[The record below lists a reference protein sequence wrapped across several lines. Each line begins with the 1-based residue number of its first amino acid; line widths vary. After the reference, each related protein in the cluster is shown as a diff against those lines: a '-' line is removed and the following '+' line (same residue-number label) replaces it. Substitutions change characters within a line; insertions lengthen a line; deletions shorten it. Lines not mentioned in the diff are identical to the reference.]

1 MTSPIDFSI
10 SKFSDFI
17 DDTVLNEFRT
27 VAAKQRL
34 KRGTGIEVRGER
46 ARTMYFIEEGL
57 VQLGIESA
65 DGSTFNLTRLGSGHT
80 FGEIGIF
87 QEKVVI
93 HDSHAATDVTLL
105 SLSHD
110 QVFELMSRSP
120 AFAKALLRVA
130 YMRLHTTLRY
140 IGDSLNTT
148 LEVRTAKLIWS
159 IHQAIDPA
167 EDTIQCRQVD
177 LAHGLGVSRV
187 SIGKSLKS
195 LAQLGLIKVGYAKI
209 EIISESKLNEFV
221 RETHVEF

>member
-17 DDTVLNEFRT
+17 DDAVLDEFRA
-27 VAAKQRL
+27 VATKQRL
-34 KRGTGIEVRGER
+34 KRGAGIEVRGER

-57 VQLGIESA
+57 VQLGLESA
-65 DGSTFNLTRLGSGHT
+65 DGSTFNLTRLGPGHT

-93 HDSHAATDVTLL
+93 HDSHAATDVSLL

-110 QVFELMSRSP
+110 QVFEFMSRSP
-120 AFAKALLRVA
+120 PFGKSLLRVA

-148 LEVRTAKLIWS
+148 LEARTAKLIWS
-159 IHQAIDPA
+159 IHQATDPT
-167 EDTIQCRQVD
+167 ENFIQCRQID

-195 LAQLGLIKVGYAKI
+195 LSQLGLITVGYGKI
-209 EIISESKLNEFV
+209 EIISKSKLIDFI
-221 RETHVEF
+221 RETIVEF

>member
-10 SKFSDFI
+10 SKFSDFV
-17 DDTVLNEFRT
+17 DATVLDEFRA
-27 VAAKQRL
+27 VATKRKL
-34 KRGTGIEVRGER
+34 KRGAGIEVRGER
-46 ARTMYFIEEGL
+46 ARTMYFIEDGL
-57 VQLGIESA
+57 VQLGLESA
-65 DGSTFNLTRLGSGHT
+65 DGSTFNLTRLGAGHT

-87 QEKVVI
+87 QDRVVI
-93 HDSHAATDVTLL
+93 HDSHAATDVSLL

-110 QVFELMSRSP
+110 QVFKFMSRSP
-120 AFAKALLRVA
+120 SFGQALLRVA

-148 LEVRTAKLIWS
+148 LEARTAKLIWS
-159 IHQAIDPA
+159 IHEATDPA
-167 EDTIQCRQVD
+167 ENIIQCRQID

-195 LAQLGLIKVGYAKI
+195 LSQRGLIKVGYGKI
-209 EIISESKLNEFV
+209 EIISKSNLKEFI